1 MDTSGHR
8 VLVISYLVFRECNL
22 FLSLSEA
29 AMPVLT
35 GRFFAV
41 HRESAADGGRPGHS
55 VPAAAVYAGV
65 LHQTLS
71 RQLAAA
77 SVQ

>member
-1 MDTSGHR
+1 
-8 VLVISYLVFRECNL
+8 
-22 FLSLSEA
+22 
-29 AMPVLT
+29 MPVLT
-35 GRFFAV
+35 GRFSAV